1 MGFAE
6 TEIVNK
12 IRLEASKRGWRLF
25 RNHVALGWVGQPCA
39 RCQVFMRRQRFG
51 LCVGSSDLIGWQPGG
66 RFTAR
71 EVKTA
76 RGITT
81 EEQANFIKQ
90 VLRDGGDAAIIRS
103 VDEL

>member
-1 MGFAE
+1 MRE
-6 TEIVNK
+6 SEIMREIQVA
-12 IRLEASKRGWRLF
+12 ASERGWRLF
-25 RNHVALGWVGQPCA
+25 RNNVALGWVGQPCA

-71 EVKTA
+71 EIKTA

-81 EEQANFIKQ
+81 AEQAAFLKQ
-90 VLRDGGDAAIIRS
+90 VLRDGGDAAVIRS
-103 VDEL
+103 VEEL